1 VGWKKGK
8 KISGKEGNSNE
19 GGKLWINEEKG
30 WVLDQPQSGSQK
42 VEKPNSPKVSG
53 LGKLRVLVIFVMGN

>member
-1 VGWKKGK
+1 VGWKTGK
-8 KISGKEGNSNE
+8 NISGKEGNSNE
-19 GGKLWINEEKG
+19 GGKLWINEENG
-30 WVLDQPQSGSQK
+30 WVFDQPQSRSQK